1 MVKHLNCQ
9 FTKPQTMKK
18 FLHLNFHTQLCQLSC
33 QSFAIVE
40 ILQKMEGCSMG
51 QKKNYY
57 SLEQIGLGR
66 GLRSSG
72 VLPVAWDFDV
82 QYRTRHL
89 KNKGAIVQ

>member
-18 FLHLNFHTQLCQLSC
+18 FLHLNFHTQLCQLNC

-51 QKKNYY
+51 QNKKT
-57 SLEQIGLGR
+57 ITVWKGLALAEVCA
-66 GLRSSG
+66 LRVSFQLHG
-72 VLPVAWDFDV
+72 
-82 QYRTRHL
+82 
-89 KNKGAIVQ
+89 I